1 VEPPADPPPPPF
13 RDEAVVFDIV
23 FVLHASARG
32 WILEKICRVV
42 AEASGALCHFLFVE
56 RNERADF
63 DPPAARSYFFAHFV
77 LAHHFLARYPVVRAG
92 NVFVW
97 VTHLFLGSRL
107 TRDDLVAIGRRS
119 THLFTPNTRNREELA
134 AWGVDRK
141 AISVPIGGADPALF
155 RPKRRTGTGAIGFVG
170 AYYPRKQPDRM
181 LAIARLMPEV
191 PVILLG
197 PAAGGLA
204 NEAMAW
210 EAWPG
215 LPEFLALPNV
225 RYVAADYADY
235 PAWYR
240 EMDVF
245 CSVSGLEGG
254 PIPAIEAMMSNLVPV
269 LSDTGFARDI
279 LKPGAGGAIF
289 DPAAPAEAIV
299 PLLRAALA
307 DTTSDLAAQ
316 AAGFTWAA
324 FGEAIWRRM
333 RGDLPPGRSVNLARQ
348 SNAARY
354 LRRGFQPVSSTGAAM
369 RARDAEIEIPLAR
382 GTRPRGIELQGWAPP
397 VPGGARIGLR
407 FAIDGQEVASASVTE
422 KAGTVQLPV
431 PAGPAGGTLR
441 LSIRAD
447 SLFQADRVWGPK
459 HGTRKLSAK
468 FAWFRLM
475 EEAPALAAPAIAARG
490 RGRVLLLG
498 AYANGNIGDTYQAL
512 ALMRHAEACR
522 PDLDLFATSLSRKPK
537 PYDFPADR
545 LFEGG
550 LHATNPEGMNA
561 FDALVIGGGG
571 LLAATHAPLDNPA
584 WAARLTLPVLILAN
598 GATAAVAKPSAALI
612 RQARHVSG
620 RDEYSVRALRHFRQE
635 VSLLND
641 PILADPSI
649 GPWRGPRGRGLC
661 VIPRKM
667 GAYNRADYERL
678 AALMTADDLVLSMFP
693 IMDGHTGALRT
704 FEPHRQVLAQDMAT
718 MVDTLAGA
726 GFVVSERY
734 HGCILALKLGVPC
747 LGLFKPE
754 EEETKIVGLY
764 RQLGIEHLL
773 LDPRREDLSRETILR
788 LLADFDPAPI
798 QARIAAITDAFRAG
812 LVAALDGIV

>member
-1 VEPPADPPPPPF
+1 MTGEPGAAGTAPPPF

-42 AEASGALCHFLFVE
+42 AEASGALCHFIFVE

-63 DPPAARSYFFAHFV
+63 DLPAARSYFFAHFV

-107 TRDDLVAIGRRS
+107 TRDDLVAVGRRS
-119 THLFTPNTRNREELA
+119 THLFTPNSRNREELA

-141 AISVPIGGADPALF
+141 TISVPIGGADPALF
-155 RPKRRTGTGAIGFVG
+155 RPKRRTGAGAIGFVG
-170 AYYPRKQPDRM
+170 AYYPRKRPETM
-181 LAIARLMPEV
+181 LAIARLMPDV

-197 PAAGGLA
+197 PAAGELG
-204 NEAMAW
+204 W
-210 EAWPG
+210 ENWPG
-215 LPEFLALPNV
+215 LPDFLALPNV
-225 RYVAADYADY
+225 RHVAADYADY

-240 EMDVF
+240 EMDVY
-245 CSVSGLEGG
+245 CSVSDLEGG
-254 PIPAIEAMMSNLVPV
+254 PIPAIEAMMTNLVPV

-279 LKPGAGGAIF
+279 LKPGKGGAIF

-307 DTTSDLAAQ
+307 DTESDLAAQ
-316 AAGFTWAA
+316 AAGFTWAG
-324 FGEAIWRRM
+324 FGEAIWRQM
-333 RGDLPPGRSVNLARQ
+333 RGDLAPGRSVNLARQ

-354 LRRGFQPVSSTGAAM
+354 LRRGFQPVSATGAAM

-397 VPGGARIGLR
+397 VPGGVSIGVR
-407 FAIDGQEVASASVTE
+407 FAIDGVEVAAAAFGE
-422 KAGTVQLPV
+422 KAGTAMVPV
-431 PAGPAGGTLR
+431 PEGPAGGTLR

-447 SLFQADRVWGPK
+447 ALFQADKVWGPK

-468 FAWFRLM
+468 FAWFRLT
-475 EEAPALAAPAIAARG
+475 EEAPVLAAPALAAAR

-512 ALMRHAEACR
+512 ALLRHLEACR
-522 PDLDLFATSLSRKPK
+522 PDLDVFATSLSRKPMA
-537 PYDFPADR
+537 YDFPAER

-571 LLAATHAPLDNPA
+571 LLAAMHAPLDNPA

-598 GATAAVAKPSAALI
+598 GATVGVAKPSAALI

-620 RDEYSVRALRHFRQE
+620 RDSHSVRALRHFRQD

-649 GPWRGPRGRGLC
+649 GPWTGPRGRGLC

-667 GAYNRADYERL
+667 GDYNRADYARL
-678 AALMTADDLVLSMFP
+678 AALMTGDDLVLSMFP
-693 IMDGHTGALRT
+693 LMDGHTGALRM
-704 FEPHRQVLAQDMAT
+704 FEPHRQVLARDMAT
-718 MVDTLAGA
+718 MVETLAGA

-798 QARIAAITDAFRAG
+798 QARIAAMTASFRAG